1 MRIQRFL
8 LPLLVF
14 AASARSTAAQ
24 DEQPVPSPTPK
35 VVGVDVTFLA
45 NSGFFLE
52 SGRYSVL
59 IDAFLREPADI
70 FAGLPDALYKQL
82 VNAQAPFD
90 ELTIVLVSHDHPDHV
105 QMRGLEKYLGK
116 NSQAQLMASPLVI
129 RSLQAHARDF
139 AAIQRRISAIP
150 TSRNSGNKI
159 VHEEMSIE
167 FLPLEHRGK
176 PGEEIPNLGHL
187 IEMGGVKILHVG
199 DALPSVE
206 NFASYDLDARG
217 IDVAIVPYWF
227 FNQAKGVQVLHEEI
241 RARTVVA
248 CHVPPSELEKFGE
261 LLKALFPQ
269 VVLFQE
275 ALEKRTFLPG
285 GATPAKGTREGG

>member
-1 MRIQRFL
+1 MRLQRSLF
-8 LPLLVF
+8 PLLVL
-14 AASARSTAAQ
+14 ALSALPSSGQ
-24 DEQPVPSPTPK
+24 GEPVVPSPKPRVT
-35 VVGVDVTFLA
+35 GVDVTFLA
-45 NSGFFLE
+45 NAGFFLE

-59 IDAFLREPADI
+59 IDAFLREPTDL
-70 FAGLPDALYKQL
+70 FAGLPDAVYKQL

-90 ELTIVLVSHDHPDHV
+90 ELTIVLVSHDHPDHA

-116 NSQAQLMASPLVI
+116 NRLAQLMTSPPVI

-139 AAIQRRISAIP
+139 EALHRRITPIP

-159 VHEEMSIE
+159 VQEEMSIE

-176 PGEEIPNLGHL
+176 PGEEVLNLGHL
-187 IEMGGVKILHVG
+187 IEIGGVRVLHVG
-199 DALPSVE
+199 DAQPTVE
-206 NFASYDLDARG
+206 NFGAYDLDQRR

-227 FNQAKGVQVLHEEI
+227 FNQAKGVQVLNEEI

-261 LLKALFPQ
+261 ALKAMFPEVILFR
-269 VVLFQE
+269 E
-275 ALEKRTFLPG
+275 AMEKRTFLPG
-285 GATPAKGTREGG
+285 GAASAESPGAGG